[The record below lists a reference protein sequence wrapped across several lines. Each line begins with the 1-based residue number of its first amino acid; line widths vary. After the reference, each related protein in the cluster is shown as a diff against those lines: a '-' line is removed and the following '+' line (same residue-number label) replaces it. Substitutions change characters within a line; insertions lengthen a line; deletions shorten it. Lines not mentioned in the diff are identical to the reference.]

1 MTTIRA
7 LKGPDW
13 HIRKPVGTLCHG
25 IFGTASAN
33 IDFASDRHGAD
44 CDKRMKGKT
53 TMKKRNQGFT
63 LVEIMIVVA
72 IIAILAAVAIP
83 NFVKYRKTSQ
93 AAACI
98 SNLKQIQ
105 SACEQAKLAGK
116 STVNDSDIIGADKYI
131 KQSPVCPQVGS
142 YSYTLPA
149 DDTSDPTCS
158 VGQNSST
165 DTAVWHKLDR
175 KVTE

>member
-1 MTTIRA
+1 
-7 LKGPDW
+7 
-13 HIRKPVGTLCHG
+13 
-25 IFGTASAN
+25 
-33 IDFASDRHGAD
+33 
-44 CDKRMKGKT
+44 
-53 TMKKRNQGFT
+53 MKKRNQGFT

-105 SACEQAKLAGK
+105 SAVEQAKLAGK
-116 STVNDSDIIGADKYI
+116 QTPEAADIIGTDKYI
-131 KQSPVCPQVGS
+131 KQSPKCPQTGN

-165 DTAVWHKLDR
+165 DTAVWHQLNREASAVD
-175 KVTE
+175 